1 MNLTKIKKK
10 LNPDPDGTPPLRLQT
25 ATVAAMDADGT
36 VDIAL
41 NGTTVT
47 NVPVLGA
54 ARFVVGTVV
63 QVLTYRGSMLV
74 LGGSGT
80 GSAQAVSA
88 EGVTTNGT
96 TTSTSF
102 TNSLTTT
109 GIHGVAFIAPPSGKV
124 YVVGRTL
131 SGHSVAGAFTH
142 VDVEVRVGATVGSGA
157 VWRAAANNTASA
169 FQSDSAGQQG
179 EQKADA
185 LISGLTPGAA
195 YNAALCYFLGAA
207 GTGTFNRR
215 HIAVLP
221 Q

>member
-36 VDIAL
+36 VDITL
-41 NGTTVT
+41 NGTTIT
-47 NVPVLGA
+47 NVPVLGS

-74 LGGSGT
+74 LGGSGI

-88 EGVTTNGT
+88 EGNTTNGT

-102 TNSLTTT
+102 TNTLTTT
-109 GIHGVAFIAPPSGKV
+109 GVHGVAFIAPPSGKV
-124 YVVGRTL
+124 YVVGRAL
-131 SGHSVAGAFTH
+131 AGNTTAGIFTH
-142 VDVEVRVGATVGSGA
+142 LDVEVRVGAVVGSGS
-157 VWRAAANNTASA
+157 VFRAASNNTASG
-169 FQSDSAGQQG
+169 FQSDSANQQG
-179 EQKADA
+179 EHKADA
-185 LISGLTPGAA
+185 VVTGLTPGAA
-195 YNAALCYFLGAA
+195 YNAALCYFVGAN
-207 GTGTFNRR
+207 TGTYNRR